1 MSHVYI
7 VFGVYKELEFVCGVH
22 ESRDGADAQATEFE
36 TQYGM
41 AGFYYE
47 VREFEV
53 RP

>member
-1 MSHVYI
+1 MSRVFI

-22 ESRDGADAQATEFE
+22 ESRDEAEAQATEFE
-36 TQYGM
+36 SQYSM